1 MNITDTRDASRLAVI
16 ELEQIIEVVEK
27 VIVSIIGTR
36 ALVLD
41 II

>member
-1 MNITDTRDASRLAVI
+1 MNMTDTKDASHLAAI
-16 ELEQIIEVVEK
+16 ELEQIIEAVEK

-41 II
+41 TI